1 GFSVNYL
8 IQVAFQTIDGG
19 STVLPYFNASNPI
32 NAFAGPDGSG
42 TSQNT
47 RRFDNLVAQAKAG
60 TPAATGT
67 QTTPAPDAGFIGLFV
82 VTVAQG
88 QTQITSS
95 SISQLATAPFVTK
108 LPQVP
113 TAVLNNQWIFG
124 QTTGGPTAYVL
135 TLAPIPS
142 GYQTGMEVL
151 TQFNIQNSTTSP
163 TINISGLGAVTIIKS
178 NGSTVQ
184 PGDLIGF
191 LDLIYDGSNF
201 RINGLVASDFQRV
214 LPSNTTVFVDRSI
227 GSDTLYDGSSATIS
241 GTHGPWGT
249 IQHAVNQ
256 LSTFNLN
263 GNSATI
269 QLGTTG
275 TYSGILNIAA
285 PSSGLLVIQGN
296 ASSQSSYSITGT
308 PTIANSG

>member
-1 GFSVNYL
+1 
-8 IQVAFQTIDGG
+8 T
-19 STVLPYFNASNPI
+19 
-32 NAFAGPDGSG
+32 
-42 TSQNT
+42 
-47 RRFDNLVAQAKAG
+47 QA
-60 TPAATGT
+60 
-67 QTTPAPDAGFIGLFV
+67 TPAPDAGFIGLFV

-108 LPQVP
+108 LPKVP
-113 TAVLNNQWIFG
+113 TAVLNNQWVYG
-124 QTTGGPTAYVL
+124 PATGGPVTYAL

-142 GYQTGMEVL
+142 GYATGMEVL
-151 TQFNIQNSTTSP
+151 TQFNVQNSTTSP
-163 TINISGLGAVTIIKS
+163 TININGLGAVTIIKS

-191 LDLIYDGSNF
+191 LDLIYDGSSF

-241 GTHGPWGT
+241 GTHGPWAT

-263 GNSATI
+263 GNTATI
-269 QLGTTG
+269 QLGSTG
-275 TYSGILNIAA
+275 AYAGILNIAA
-285 PSSGLLVIQGN
+285 PSSGSLVIQGN

-308 PTIANSG
+308 PTVANSGLVNLTAGNARLVGLTINSSGGNNTFGIAVTGSNLTMQNVTLSSTVSNEL

>member
-1 GFSVNYL
+1 
-8 IQVAFQTIDGG
+8 T
-19 STVLPYFNASNPI
+19 
-32 NAFAGPDGSG
+32 
-42 TSQNT
+42 
-47 RRFDNLVAQAKAG
+47 QA
-60 TPAATGT
+60 
-67 QTTPAPDAGFIGLFV
+67 TPAPDAGFIGLFV

-108 LPQVP
+108 LPKVP
-113 TAVLNNQWIFG
+113 TAVLNNQWVFG
-124 QTTGGPTAYVL
+124 QTTGGPTAYAL
-135 TLAPIPS
+135 TLSPIPS

-163 TINISGLGAVTIIKS
+163 TLNINGLGAVTIIKS

-191 LDLIYDGSNF
+191 LDLIYDGSSF
-201 RINGLVASDFQRV
+201 RVNGLVASDFQRV

-241 GTHGPWGT
+241 GTHGPWQH
-249 IQHAVNQ
+249 IQYAVNQ

-263 GNSATI
+263 GNTATI
-269 QLGTTG
+269 QLGATG
-275 TYSGILNIAA
+275 AYSELLNIAA
-285 PSSGLLVIQGN
+285 PNSGTLMIRGN
-296 ASSQSSYSITGT
+296 PASQSSY
-308 PTIANSG
+308 TISGAPAAFKSVVGVNSGNVSFVGVTIQNTS